1 MKKITILIVTMLV
14 SVAAFAQR
22 GIPRS
27 NNVSVSSTV
36 VTKKKSIASKQ
47 GFQQSLELGTK
58 LDLID
63 EYKGTTGVNYIG
75 GYRFNN
81 HFYAGVGIGLEFA
94 HLVASGIREY
104 VESSTIIY
112 SESDYIDD
120 EMIKRELGIPNTH
133 GMNNAY
139 GSLNLVSIP
148 LYLHLKGYY
157 TKTKWAPYSSISLG
171 GILAP
176 KENGL
181 YADFSTGVDIRL
193 NDKISVYF
201 TAGVW
206 YRKVRDNYLGYT
218 GHVPRF
224 TNRPVYYD
232 GNCQDIA
239 CNLNNNHYHNM
250 ISNLFYRMSDTCGLS
265 LRVGV
270 SF

>member
-1 MKKITILIVTMLV
+1 MKKIIFVIVALLA
-14 SVAAFAQR
+14 SVTVFAQR

-27 NNVSVSSTV
+27 NNVSVSSTI
-36 VTKKKSIASKQ
+36 VTKKKSIVSKH
-47 GFQQSLELGTK
+47 GFQQSVELGTK
-58 LDLID
+58 LDLIG
-63 EYKGTTGVNYIG
+63 ECKGTTGVNYIG

-94 HLVASGIREY
+94 HLVASGVREY

-112 SESDYIDD
+112 SVSEYIDD
-120 EMIKRELGIPNTH
+120 DIIKQELGISD
-133 GMNNAY
+133 A

-148 LYLHLKGYY
+148 LYMHLKGYF
-157 TKTKWAPYSSISLG
+157 TKTKWAPYSSLSLG

-193 NDKISVYF
+193 NDKINVYF
-201 TAGVW
+201 AAGVW
-206 YRKVRDNYLGYT
+206 YRHVRDTYLGYT

-232 GNCQDIA
+232 GNCQDTA

-250 ISNLFYRMSDTCGLS
+250 ISNLFCRMTDTCGLS